1 MEELNVKERKNLVRK
16 QKSISVLLDEYEEI
30 PDTDIDTL
38 IDKEFTNSC
47 KRYDI
52 PIKKKLF

>member
-1 MEELNVKERKNLVRK
+1 MKERKNLVRK

-30 PDTDIDTL
+30 PDTDMDTL